1 MKRKRFV
8 KLLMADGFQRNEIH
22 VQCFVVRMTRTSY
35 QEFYSKWREFYE
47 KFENGG
53 VINVG
58 T

>member
-8 KLLMADGFQRNEIH
+8 KLLMADGFQRNEIQ

-35 QEFYSKWREFYE
+35 QSFYSKWRSFIE